1 MRIPAQ
7 LLTAALNHP
16 QASELVARAAREAV
30 AAVAEQ
36 LEQRARREVV
46 QATIERDTHC
56 SACGVPLTPAN
67 RLRVHAGGQSCGHG
81 PHA

>member
-1 MRIPAQ
+1 MRITAQ
-7 LLTAALNHP
+7 LLTAALSHP

-46 QATIERDTHC
+46 RATIEREDRQ
-56 SACGVPLTPAN
+56 P
-67 RLRVHAGGQSCGHG
+67 
-81 PHA
+81 